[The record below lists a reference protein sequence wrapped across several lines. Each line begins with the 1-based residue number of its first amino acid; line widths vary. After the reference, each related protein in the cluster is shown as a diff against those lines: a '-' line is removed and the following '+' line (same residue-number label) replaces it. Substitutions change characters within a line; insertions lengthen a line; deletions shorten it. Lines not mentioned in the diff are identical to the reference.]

1 MRIPGWLF
9 VVLVAVVI
17 LAASGAAV
25 LTVRWFGPVGGGA
38 QSLASKN
45 LEEQGIQL
53 EQGPLYELGTFVVN
67 LSSERGPGNFLR
79 TAVVLQM
86 DDEKAVKALDERKP
100 AARDAVITALRRH
113 TAAQLSQS
121 DGMERLKESVR
132 ASVNALLASDHV
144 RQVYFTDF
152 IIQ

>member
-9 VVLVAVVI
+9 VVLVSVVI

-45 LEEQGIQL
+45 LEEQGIHL

-86 DDEKAVKALDERKP
+86 DDEKAVNALDERKP
-100 AARDAVITALRRH
+100 AARD
-113 TAAQLSQS
+113 S
-121 DGMERLKESVR
+121 DRSGRVQRAGGRVR
-132 ASVNALLASDHV
+132 AARPMRHWIARRTIAPATAMHPAMICGVVTGSP
-144 RQVYFTDF
+144 
-152 IIQ
+152 